1 MSRAYGFD
9 PPHYTY
15 DDYKLWEGRWE
26 LIGGTAYAMSPAPS
40 IAHQAVSNKIA
51 WQL

>member
-1 MSRAYGFD
+1 MPRYAFD

-26 LIGGTAYAMSPAPS
+26 LIGGTAYAISPAPS
-40 IAHQAVSNKIA
+40 VAHQSVSNKIA